1 MNRVKFLLVAMAA
14 LAVMLFCGMG
24 CNGGGSPVL
33 GDTEQTQ
40 GDSPLPTDSSDNA
53 KTLAGTRWKLIEVS
67 IIENSNY
74 PAELIDYSEKNIIYE
89 FQGNDK
95 LVITGKTDSLFIFDY
110 FEEGEHFYEYI
121 ELNVCPL
128 CAPDNLSTPGPNL
141 SIDRPPL
148 GQGDGRYFAKLEDGK
163 LKIAGDTY
171 VGGVKHENGLIEGAT
186 HYHWG
191 KTFIKLK

>member
-1 MNRVKFLLVAMAA
+1 MNRVKFLLVAVAA
-14 LAVMLFCGMG
+14 LAVMLFCGIG
-24 CNGGGSPVL
+24 CNGDGSPVL
-33 GDTEQTQ
+33 GDTEQTK
-40 GDSPLPTDSSDNA
+40 GESPLPTDSSDNA

-74 PAELIDYSEKNIIYE
+74 PAEIIDYSEKNIIYE

-110 FEEGEHFYEYI
+110 FKNGEHFYEYRG
-121 ELNVCPL
+121 ELVGCPL
-128 CAPDNLSTPGPNL
+128 CLPGPNL
-141 SIDRPPL
+141 SIDMPPL
-148 GQGDGRYFAKLEDGK
+148 GQSDGNYFALLNGEKLE
-163 LKIAGDTY
+163 IVGDTY
-171 VGGVKHENGLIEGAT
+171 IGGVKHENGLIEGAT